1 MADEAVKKYRK
12 GSARPTLGRNALRA
26 IGCIFVILAVAGYG
40 MWAQVKQARALEE
53 MQARATLDT
62 RGQFLK
68 DGTFEGSA
76 RSFGGMMTVAVT
88 IENGYITAVEI
99 VSTSDDNPYIG
110 RVEDAMPFRIAY
122 NQAFTLDEIDAVVGA
137 TVSSRGILNATNNA
151 LVDGGAIKGEKSGP
165 AANSKTG
172 AKSTTQLKEMAAKK
186 RTEEKKEFY
195 ELSWHDQFGEE
206 EEYYGRHD
214 SSANVSGGFAGGV

>member
-1 MADEAVKKYRK
+1 MRAQLFRVVGLIAIVAAV
-12 GSARPTLGRNALRA
+12 
-26 IGCIFVILAVAGYG
+26 VAYG
-40 MWAQVKQARALEE
+40 LWANLQQARALEE
-53 MQARATLDT
+53 MEARATLEQ

-76 RSFGGMMTVAVT
+76 RSFGGMMTVGVT
-88 IENGYITAVEI
+88 VENGYISDI
-99 VSTSDDNPYIG
+99 SILSTSDDNPYIG
-110 RVEDAMPFRIAY
+110 RVEDTMPFRIAY
-122 NQAFTLDEIDAVVGA
+122 NQAFTLDEIDAVTGA

-151 LVDGGAIKGEKSGP
+151 LVDAGAVEGEKAGP

-172 AKSTTQLKEMAAKK
+172 AKSTSELKEMAAQ
-186 RTEEKKEFY
+186 RRVEEARAWY